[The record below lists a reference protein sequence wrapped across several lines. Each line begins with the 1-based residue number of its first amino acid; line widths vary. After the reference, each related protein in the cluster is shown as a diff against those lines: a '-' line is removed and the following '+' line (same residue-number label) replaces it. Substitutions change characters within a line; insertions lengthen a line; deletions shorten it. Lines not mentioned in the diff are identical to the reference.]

1 MWYFPDSFVSRF
13 EVYIC
18 ILVTLSQFYR
28 DWFLEATPGR
38 RNIIAI
44 IELENTEFFLVCYIT
59 LWDLPL
65 SPIEVVNWCK
75 LKPPTRLIYFGC
87 GESFWFQSVYMNVF
101 ILAMASGSMSR
112 STFYLV
118 WLSWLQVSSS
128 FLSKNVPIKRNTFS
142 LSAVWTHLATGILRI
157 PGTWLTSSSQR
168 CLFWSSWLFLTCRL
182 IQVCCEL

>member
-59 LWDLPL
+59 L
-65 SPIEVVNWCK
+65 
-75 LKPPTRLIYFGC
+75 
-87 GESFWFQSVYMNVF
+87 
-101 ILAMASGSMSR
+101 
-112 STFYLV
+112 
-118 WLSWLQVSSS
+118 
-128 FLSKNVPIKRNTFS
+128 
-142 LSAVWTHLATGILRI
+142 
-157 PGTWLTSSSQR
+157 
-168 CLFWSSWLFLTCRL
+168 
-182 IQVCCEL
+182 